1 MRTNDDFENVA
12 MDIYQV
18 FDDVINS
25 LENVDIAL
33 KDIRQGAISFPLNKQ
48 MIKVD
53 KLGKM
58 VDLRCYTFFLTVFQ
72 SYQDNGG

>member
-53 KLGKM
+53 KLGK
-58 VDLRCYTFFLTVFQ
+58 
-72 SYQDNGG
+72 NGGLAILYVLSNSISVISG